1 MSSAS
6 RIQSTRRRVIAGAG
20 MVAGTLALGS
30 FPARAAQEQLQAAI
44 DALAAGAPIRQGR
57 VKLEL
62 PALAEN
68 GLSVPL
74 TVSVDS
80 PMTEAD
86 HVHSIHILSEKNPV
100 AGIVSFQLGPRAGR
114 ARISTSVRLADTQR
128 VIAVARMGDGALWSG
143 SAEIIVTISACI
155 DGG

>member
-1 MSSAS
+1 MFSGSG
-6 RIQSTRRRVIAGAG
+6 IQPTRRQAIAGAG
-20 MVAGTLALGS
+20 MTAATLALGPV
-30 FPARAAQEQLQAAI
+30 PARAASEQLQAAI
-44 DALAAGAPIRQGR
+44 DTLAAGTTIREGR

-80 PMTEAD
+80 PMTDAD
-86 HVHSIHILSEKNPV
+86 YVQSIHVLSEKNPV
-100 AGIVSFQLGPRAGR
+100 AGIVAFTLGPRAGR
-114 ARISTSVRLADTQR
+114 ARVSTSVRLADSQR
-128 VIAVARMGDGALWSG
+128 VIAVARMADGSLWSG
-143 SAEIIVTISACI
+143 SAEIIVMISACI